1 MTLRRAFQFSLLVS
15 IRDGTTRRT
24 ISRRTIWSA
33 IVIGVSNPS
42 HTPPS
47 SHALKKLAVENHFY
61 VAISSLSLSFSLF
74 DAFVPTDTIF
84 SSSILTINDVR
95 LKSEIS
101 FQFRFVNPGRWF
113 AIISKNNRIHRVIQK
128 MFDNYLYSEKISK
141 RFSQRFRSI
150 LKFYEDSLISKL
162 FDKCFPVR
170 GWFVGWLDIQEIRMG
185 WKTLVHRSKR

>member
-47 SHALKKLAVENHFY
+47 SHALKKLTVENHFY

-141 RFSQRFRSI
+141 RFSQRFLDSKI
-150 LKFYEDSLISKL
+150 L
-162 FDKCFPVR
+162 R
-170 GWFVGWLDIQEIRMG
+170 GFFN
-185 WKTLVHRSKR
+185 